1 MLATFL
7 RLNPIAYM
15 DYDGSLS
22 ASPVNQFPALNE
34 YQGHAA
40 TFAHQ
45 LDDAMGHHSLLGAT
59 EEDRLTVFQTIR
71 DMIGSAWRR
80 YEEWRLVDPQ
90 ELIIGG
96 NFDGTLLWKRY
107 EDDFDQLNQD
117 ICGQCQIATF
127 ARQVLRKGNLPLLR
141 RLNRSGIVYSI
152 DRDLTPVGR
161 NDIRRGY
168 AASERVL
175 RPAHS
180 RL

>member
-1 MLATFL
+1 
-7 RLNPIAYM
+7 
-15 DYDGSLS
+15 
-22 ASPVNQFPALNE
+22 
-34 YQGHAA
+34 
-40 TFAHQ
+40 
-45 LDDAMGHHSLLGAT
+45 MGHHSLLGAT

-107 EDDFDQLNQD
+107 EGDFDQLNQD

-141 RLNRSGIVYSI
+141 RLNRS
-152 DRDLTPVGR
+152 
-161 NDIRRGY
+161 
-168 AASERVL
+168 ASCT
-175 RPAHS
+175 A
-180 RL
+180 